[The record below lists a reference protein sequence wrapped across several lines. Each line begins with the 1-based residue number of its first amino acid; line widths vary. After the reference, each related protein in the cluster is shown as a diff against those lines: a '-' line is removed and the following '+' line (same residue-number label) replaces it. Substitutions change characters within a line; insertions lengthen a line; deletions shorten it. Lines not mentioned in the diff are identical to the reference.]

1 MAVKG
6 VRKKTVKN
14 IVPSITE
21 IELAI
26 AKYYGTREH
35 IIVPNIS
42 WGFNGL
48 HECDLFI
55 IKRNA
60 YTVEV
65 EIKRSKA
72 DLLNDFKKKHKH
84 KSNKIREFF
93 YAIPD
98 KDFEDWKKYI
108 PTHAGILTYDK
119 HEEEIW
125 DKRGRKWSGKMKW
138 VVTVRQK
145 KDAGINKLAKKLT
158 LEEQFKIARL
168 GTLRIWNLKQKL
180 IKNEQDKG

>member
-98 KDFEDWKKYI
+98 KDFENWKKYI
-108 PTHAGILTYDK
+108 PIHAGILTYDK

-145 KDAGINKLAKKLT
+145 KEG
-158 LEEQFKIARL
+158 RY
-168 GTLRIWNLKQKL
+168 RC
-180 IKNEQDKG
+180 